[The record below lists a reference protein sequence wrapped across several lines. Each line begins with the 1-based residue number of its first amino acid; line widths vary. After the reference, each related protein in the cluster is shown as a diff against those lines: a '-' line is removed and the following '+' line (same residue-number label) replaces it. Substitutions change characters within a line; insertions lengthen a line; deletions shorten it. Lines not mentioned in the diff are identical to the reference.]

1 MKKLFLALPFV
12 CLITACGDPSV
23 DDLIEDPELLGKVFQ
38 ECIAKSAQGK
48 EDDSGKC
55 KNAVEAQKKMAK
67 AIYNNAIKSLKK
79 SKNIEAP
86 DESISEVSETDPA
99 DKSSPNITGRN
110 YVSKP
115 DPDFKPEYAS
125 TMKLFFESDE
135 KVKLSFRYYDTGE
148 FRENEDILSY
158 KIGGD
163 IITLTTENGDL
174 VILTIRED
182 GSLFNDVD
190 KTEFIKLD

>member
-1 MKKLFLALPFV
+1 MKKIFLALPFV
-12 CLITACGDPSV
+12 FLITACGDPSV

-38 ECIAKSAQGK
+38 ECMVKSAQGK
-48 EDDSGKC
+48 VDDSEKC
-55 KNAVEAQKKMAK
+55 KNAAEAQKKMAR

-79 SKNIEAP
+79 SKNMEAP
-86 DESISEVSETDPA
+86 DESSSKVSETIPA
-99 DKSSPNITGRN
+99 DKFSPNITGRN

-115 DPDFKPEYAS
+115 DPSFKPEYAS

-135 KVKLSFRYYDTGE
+135 KVKLSVKYYDTGE

-158 KIGGD
+158 KIDGD
-163 IITLTTENGDL
+163 NITLTTKNGDL
-174 VILTIRED
+174 VRLTIRED
-182 GSLFNDVD
+182 GNLFNDVD

>member
-1 MKKLFLALPFV
+1 MKKLLLALPLVFV
-12 CLITACGDPSV
+12 ITACGDPSV
-23 DDLIEDPELLGKVFQ
+23 EDFLDDPELLGKTFQ
-38 ECIAKSAQGK
+38 ECMVKKAKGEKDES
-48 EDDSGKC
+48 EKC
-55 KNAVEAQKKMAK
+55 KNVNEAQKKMAR

-79 SKNIEAP
+79 SKNMEAP
-86 DESISEVSETDPA
+86 DESSSKVSEADPA

-110 YVSKP
+110 YVFT
-115 DPDFKPEYAS
+115 DPNFKPEYAS

-158 KIGGD
+158 KIDGD
-163 IITLTTENGDL
+163 IITLTMENGDL
-174 VILTIRED
+174 VILTIRKD

-190 KTEFIKLD
+190 KTEFINLD